1 MLHVATTLI
10 AVYVAVVALLAIFQ
24 RSFIYHPPRAP
35 LDQGAL
41 RLAGYQPLDAPA
53 EGVPTLWFA
62 PPTRADACV
71 VVFLHGNAGNVADS
85 AGKVAP
91 LRAAGHGLLLVEY
104 PGFAQA
110 AGRPTEA
117 GLVAAGRAGM
127 AALAARAIPAGRTAL
142 WGESLG
148 TGVATQ
154 LALDGPVAGVVLEAP
169 FTSVAARAQE
179 IYWWTPA
186 RWLVRDVYDNLG
198 RIGRLNAPLLV
209 VHGERDVTT
218 PASHGRR
225 LIAAAAEPRQGVFF
239 PDAGHVDLPE
249 HGMIEAVL
257 RFLDGLESRC
267 ARRAT

>member
-1 MLHVATTLI
+1 MLQFAAALI
-10 AVYVAVVALLAIFQ
+10 AAYVAVVALLAIFQ
-24 RSFIYHPPRAP
+24 RSFIYHPPSRP
-35 LDQGAL
+35 LDQTSL
-41 RLAGYQPLDAPA
+41 RAGGFQPLDAPA
-53 EGVPTLWFA
+53 TGMPTLWFA
-62 PPTRADACV
+62 PATRADGLV

-91 LRAAGHGLLLVEY
+91 LRAAGHGILLVEY

-117 GLVAAGRAGM
+117 SLIAAGRAGM
-127 AALAARAIPAGRTAL
+127 AALAARGIATTRTAL

-154 LALDGPVAGVVLEAP
+154 LALDERVAGVVLEAP

-186 RWLVRDVYDNLG
+186 LWLVRDKFDNLD
-198 RIGRLNAPLLV
+198 RIARLGAPLLI

-225 LIAAAAEPRQGVFF
+225 LLAAAMEPKQGVFY
-239 PDAGHVDLPE
+239 PEAGHVDLPE
-249 HGMIEAVL
+249 HGMTEAIL
-257 RFLDGLESRC
+257 RFLDALGRGG
-267 ARRAT
+267 AG

>member
-1 MLHVATTLI
+1 MLQVAATLI
-10 AVYVAVVALLAIFQ
+10 AAYVAVVALLAIFQ

-35 LDQGAL
+35 LDQAAL
-41 RLAGYQPLDAPA
+41 RSGGYQPLDAPA
-53 EGVPTLWFA
+53 AGVPTLWFA
-62 PPTRADACV
+62 PAVRADGLV

-91 LRAAGHGLLLVEY
+91 LRAAGHGILLVEY

-117 GLVAAGRAGM
+117 GIVAAGRAGM
-127 AALAARAIPAGRTAL
+127 AALAARGIPAARTVL

-154 LALDGPVAGVVLEAP
+154 LAIDDRVAGIVLEAP

-186 RWLVRDVYDNLG
+186 RWLVRDVFDNLG

-218 PASHGRR
+218 PATHGR
-225 LIAAAAEPRQGVFF
+225 LLFAAAAEPKQGVFF

-249 HGMIEAVL
+249 RGMIEVVL
-257 RFLDGLESRC
+257 RFLAGLEHGG
-267 ARRAT
+267 AR